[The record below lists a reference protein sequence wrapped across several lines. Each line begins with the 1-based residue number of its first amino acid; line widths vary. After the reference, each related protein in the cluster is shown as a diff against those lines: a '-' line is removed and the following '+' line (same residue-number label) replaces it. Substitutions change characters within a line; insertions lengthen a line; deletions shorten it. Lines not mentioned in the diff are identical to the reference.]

1 MNYAYKPTTNGRA
14 VMAACMALEAPLK
27 IVRVAF
33 GSGKI
38 DKDTNL
44 ADVHEL
50 VHYISDGAVAE
61 RRHEDDRLYLTVQ
74 YATNAHQDVKKTFML
89 SEFIVY
95 TEDPETGEETD
106 LLYGTLGDYR
116 QPVPAYNPAF
126 PPSVFNFPLELIIS
140 DEIQV
145 SVSAPAG
152 LVTYVELI
160 KLLNSRAAG
169 AAKVDITIPVSGWA
183 EDTDT
188 NGAYAYCRD
197 IASTSITEDMIPQ
210 LTVHPASLS
219 DAIDCLLCPTSRTL
233 PGLLRVYAKSIPKA
247 DISASLTLLDT
258 VPQRGGLAS
267 SAAAARLDIEIPTTG
282 WEEND
287 GVDGPY
293 AFRTDIQNMA
303 VESALIPILTI
314 TPEDIEAAGN
324 CGLSPYSRTLS
335 GALRVYADRAPDR
348 PIHASLALLGVT
360 QSITGSIPGEG
371 GEAYALP
378 VASATRLGGVR
389 VKEGS
394 GLTVDDVGNLAID
407 AATDKEV
414 DDMFSGSDDA
424 GGQ

>member
-210 LTVHPASLS
+210 LTVHPASLN
-219 DAIDCLLCPTSRTL
+219 DAMDCLLCPTSRTL

-247 DISASLTLLDT
+247 DISASLTLFDT
-258 VPQRGGLAS
+258 VPQRDGLTS
-267 SAAAARLDIEIPTTG
+267 SAAVARLDIEIPTSG

-287 GVDGPY
+287 ESGGPC
-293 AFRTDIQNMA
+293 AFRVDIPHMDI
-303 VESALIPILTI
+303 ESDLIPMLSII
-314 TPEDIEAAGN
+314 PEHIGTAVD
-324 CGLSPYSRTLS
+324 CGLSPYARTLS
-335 GALRVYADRAPDR
+335 GALRVYADSVPES
-348 PIHASLALLGVT
+348 PIQVSLALLGAT
-360 QSITGSIPGEG
+360 QSITGNILGEG
-371 GEAYALP
+371 GNANALP
-378 VASATRLGGVR
+378 VASASQLGLMKVGDGLHVAEDGTVSV
-389 VKEGS
+389 VK
-394 GLTVDDVGNLAID
+394 
-407 AATDKEV
+407 ATDEEV
-414 DDMFSGSDDA
+414 ERILEEVYLPDKN
-424 GGQ
+424 